1 MIYKLQNKF
10 PETGSTEMN
19 EKADLSF
26 QFLLLRECVFSGNVY
41 LCVCVYVCMYV
52 CVYICIYIYIYIC
65 MYVYTHIYNER
76 PSVSH
81 SLSLNVFICQ
91 KRIMV

>member
-10 PETGSTEMN
+10 PETGCTEMS

-41 LCVCVYVCMYV
+41 VCLYMFYQE
-52 CVYICIYIYIYIC
+52 IY
-65 MYVYTHIYNER
+65 MNIYNER

-81 SLSLNVFICQ
+81 SLSLNILICQ
-91 KRIMV
+91 KRKIDRLSNILM

>member
-52 CVYICIYIYIYIC
+52 CVYICIYIYTYTYIYIYVC
-65 MYVYTHIYNER
+65 MYIHIYIMR
-76 PSVSH
+76 DLQ
-81 SLSLNVFICQ
+81 SLIL
-91 KRIMV
+91 

>member
-10 PETGSTEMN
+10 PETGCTEMS

-41 LCVCVYVCMYV
+41 VCLYMFSQE
-52 CVYICIYIYIYIC
+52 IY
-65 MYVYTHIYNER
+65 MNIYNER

-81 SLSLNVFICQ
+81 SLSLNILICQ
-91 KRIMV
+91 KRKIDRLTNILM

>member
-10 PETGSTEMN
+10 PETGSTEIN
-19 EKADLSF
+19 EKAGLSF
-26 QFLLLRECVFSGNVY
+26 QFLLLRECVFSGNV
-41 LCVCVYVCMYV
+41 CVCVCVC
-52 CVYICIYIYIYIC
+52 
-65 MYVYTHIYNER
+65 NER

-81 SLSLNVFICQ
+81 SLSLDVFICQ